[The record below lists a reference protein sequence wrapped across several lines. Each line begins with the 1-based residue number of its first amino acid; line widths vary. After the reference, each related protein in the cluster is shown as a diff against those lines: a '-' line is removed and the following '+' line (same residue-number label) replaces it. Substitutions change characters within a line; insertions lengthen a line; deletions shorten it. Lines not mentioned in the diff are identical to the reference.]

1 MSSDRAPGSAPRL
14 WKPHPDDEA
23 DIGEAMEA
31 ANRRELLSPEASE
44 AFLSWMQGTGDDSWR
59 AELE

>member
-1 MSSDRAPGSAPRL
+1 MPPHRAPASRHQL

-31 ANRRELLSPEASE
+31 ADRGDVLSPEASE
-44 AFLSWMQGTGDDSWR
+44 AFVRWMEGTGDDSWR
-59 AELE
+59 GELE